1 MTVSSVLKV
10 HIFLATDSPALSIS
24 GCAALAAVAC
34 AAKPTNTD
42 TAQVRMFMY
51 YLQPIYGLTE

>member
-10 HIFLATDSPALSIS
+10 HIFLAADSPAF
-24 GCAALAAVAC
+24 AADAW

-51 YLQPIYGLTE
+51 FLQPIHGLTE